1 MIIPQNGKP
10 YEDRTPTTL
19 KEQWEPGAQDTE
31 LYIWI
36 KYADDAEGNGMS
48 DEPEGKAY
56 IGISYLNTSPDDTNA
71 PADYQWRK
79 IFREDGTVGISGE
92 DGVNADD
99 L

>member
-1 MIIPQNGKP
+1 MIIQRGCKP
-10 YEDRTPTTL
+10 YEDRMPTTQ
-19 KEQWEPGAQDTE
+19 EERWEPGAQDTE
-31 LYIWI
+31 LYVWV

-56 IGISYLNTSPDDTNA
+56 IGISYPNTSPDDTND

-79 IFREDGTVGISGE
+79 IFGEDGTVGISGE

>member
-1 MIIPQNGKP
+1 MIIQRGCKP
-10 YEDRTPTTL
+10 YEDRMPTTQ
-19 KEQWEPGAQDTE
+19 EERWGPGAQDTE
-31 LYIWI
+31 LYVWV

-56 IGISYLNTSPDDTNA
+56 IGISYPNTSPDDTND

-79 IFREDGTVGISGE
+79 IFGEDGTVGISGE